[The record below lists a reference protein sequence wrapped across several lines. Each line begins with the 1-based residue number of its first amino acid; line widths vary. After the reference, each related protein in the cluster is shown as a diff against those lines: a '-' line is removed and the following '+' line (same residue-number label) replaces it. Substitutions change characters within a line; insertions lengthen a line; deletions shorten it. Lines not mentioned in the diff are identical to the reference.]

1 MDQSSLLDGTSAA
14 GQHLSHDTPGSI
26 EFSNVSF
33 AYPSRP
39 DDLVLRNVSLSF
51 PAGKFTAIV
60 GPSGS
65 GKSTIASLIARL
77 HDPKEGSVLFDNHPL
92 ADLNIRSLRGF
103 ISLVQQEPSLLDRS
117 ILENIALGLVNSPL
131 DSDESLKQVLLGPQL
146 DQTAAEARRL
156 KSLPKVHDPVIAEI
170 IERVCH
176 AAELSDAANFINQL
190 EDGYGTMVGSLG
202 KSVSGGQRQ
211 RISLARAL
219 VRHPKVLILDEAT
232 ASLDSASE
240 QRIQAAFDRVIKDR
254 TVISIAH
261 RLSTI
266 RHADNIIVLKDGEVV
281 EQGTYEDLIAKNGV
295 FAGMA
300 NLQALGTPG
309 KTDSLSST
317 STMDDSID
325 ISSEKIE
332 GSHEKQAISSEE
344 NSSSEKIADAGLDSN
359 QPFKQVARDLGRFVR
374 PNIWWLLL
382 AMLAAVIVGCTYSA
396 SGLILGH
403 TVGALN
409 PCSST
414 TEKILSLG
422 RFFAGMLFMLAVV
435 EFFANFISWSA
446 FGVVAERLLY
456 SVRVLSF
463 RSLFE
468 QSVEWH
474 QSGDRD
480 PSMLLSIITKDSAAI
495 GGFSGSIMGTIF
507 SILVNF
513 LVAIILSHIIAWKIA
528 IVCLTMVPILLG
540 TGIMQLRAL
549 SRYEERHAQ
558 AFAKSISI
566 TIEAVNSMKT
576 ISTLS
581 LEHELMGTY
590 RRVLSASQKDILGAS
605 IFTNVW
611 LAMSTSTG
619 FFVYAF
625 AYWWGSQLIMKGEYN
640 QQQFFIVLVSM
651 LVSAS
656 LWGQMFTLAPEV
668 SRSRAAASR
677 ILSLIQAGSSNSPVL
692 DDDKFSEGPSEKDVE
707 ALADSTLIPP
717 PANGKG
723 ASITFNNVSFSYPNR
738 TSILTLQD
746 INFTIPSG
754 QFVGLVGPSGAGKST
769 IMSLVQ
775 GMYTPTSGSVLIDNV
790 AVSNRNFRED
800 IAIVPQDNALFNG
813 TIKFNVSLG
822 ARPGRE
828 ATDAEIEEACK
839 LANIHDTIMS
849 LPEKYETECGPN
861 GSQLSGGQR
870 QRLTI
875 ARALVRKPRLL
886 LLDES
891 TSALDAD
898 SEMALQKGL
907 ERVVRGEGITVIAI
921 THRLHTVMRADVIF
935 VVEAG
940 KVVDSGRHEELIGRS
955 ESYRDNA
962 RFQMLQ

>member
-1 MDQSSLLDGTSAA
+1 MNNSTLLDGTSTT
-14 GQHLSHDTPGSI
+14 GQNLLQDAPGAI
-26 EFSNVSF
+26 EFKDVTF

-39 DDLVLRNVSLSF
+39 DDPVLQNVNLSF

-65 GKSTIASLIARL
+65 GKSTIATLIARL
-77 HDPKEGSVLFDNHPL
+77 HDPNGGAVLFDNQPL
-92 ADLNIRSLRGF
+92 TDLNIRSLRGL

-131 DSDESLKQVLLGPQL
+131 EGDESLRQVLLGPKLGQI
-146 DQTAAEARRL
+146 AAEARQL
-156 KSLPKVHDPVIAEI
+156 KTLPKVHDPVIAEI
-170 IERVCH
+170 IERVTR
-176 AAELSDAANFINQL
+176 AAELSDSSHFISQL
-190 EDGYGTMVGSLG
+190 EDGYGTLVGSLG

-211 RISLARAL
+211 RISLARAM
-219 VRHPKVLILDEAT
+219 VRNPKILILDEAT

-240 QRIQAAFDRVIKDR
+240 QRIQAAFDRVTKDR

-266 RHADNIIVLKDGEVV
+266 RNADKIIVLKAGAVV
-281 EQGTYEDLIAKNGV
+281 EEGTYEELVAQNGV
-295 FAGMA
+295 FAGMV
-300 NLQALGTPG
+300 NLQALGSH
-309 KTDSLSST
+309 DQSDAVSST
-317 STMDDSID
+317 STRDDSID
-325 ISSEKIE
+325 ISSEKFE
-332 GSHEKQAISSEE
+332 ATQGNEAAKEE
-344 NSSSEKIADAGLDSN
+344 AATDKVEDAGLDSN
-359 QPFKQVARDLGRFVR
+359 QPFKIVIKHIGRFVR
-374 PNIWWLLL
+374 PNFSWLLL

-409 PCSST
+409 PCAAT
-414 TEKILSLG
+414 FDRILSLG

-435 EFFANFISWSA
+435 EFFANFISWSS

-456 SVRVLSF
+456 SIRVLSF
-463 RSLFE
+463 RSMFE
-468 QSVEWH
+468 QSVGWH

-513 LVAIILSHIIAWKIA
+513 LVAIVLSHIIAWKIA

-540 TGIMQLRAL
+540 SGIMQLRAL
-549 SRYEERHAQ
+549 SRYEERHAK
-558 AFAKSISI
+558 AFAQSISI
-566 TIEAVNSMKT
+566 TVEAVNSMKT
-576 ISTLS
+576 ISALS
-581 LEHELMGTY
+581 LEHEVMGTY
-590 RRVLSASQKDILGAS
+590 RRVLSASRKDIIGAS
-605 IFTNVW
+605 IYTNVW

-640 QQQFFIVLVSM
+640 QQQFFIVLISM

-668 SRSRAAASR
+668 SRSRASASR
-677 ILSLIQAGSSNSPVL
+677 ILSLIEAGSSNSPIV
-692 DDDKFSEGPSEKDVE
+692 DDSKSPKESSEKDIE
-707 ALADSTLIPP
+707 ALANTTITAPP
-717 PANGKG
+717 PTNTRG
-723 ASITFNNVSFSYPNR
+723 ASIAFNNVSFSYPNR
-738 TSILTLQD
+738 PSILTLQN
-746 INFTIPSG
+746 INFTIPPG
-754 QFVGLVGPSGAGKST
+754 QFCGLVGPSGAGKST

-775 GMYTPTSGSVLIDNV
+775 GMYHPTSGSVLLDNTT
-790 AVSNRNFRED
+790 VSNRNFRDD

-813 TIKFNVSLG
+813 TIRFNVSLG
-822 ARPGRE
+822 ARPDHE

-839 LANIHDTIMS
+839 LANIHDTIMT
-849 LPEKYETECGPN
+849 LPQKYDTECGPN

-907 ERVVRGEGITVIAI
+907 ERVVRAEGITVLAI

-935 VVEAG
+935 VVEGG
-940 KVVDSGRHEELIGRS
+940 KVVESGRHEELIGRS